1 MITGIGLGGV
11 LLASVTIIQQCF
23 TYNRGLATG
32 ISSLGFTAS
41 TILGPVLAEYF
52 LTEYSFP
59 GALLL
64 HGTIFIQV
72 NIHSLKHL

>member
-1 MITGIGLGGV
+1 M
-11 LLASVTIIQQCF
+11 LASLTTVQQCF
-23 TYNRGLATG
+23 PYNRGLATG
-32 ISSLGFTAS
+32 ISSLGFTAG

-64 HGTIFIQV
+64 HGTIFVQV
-72 NIHSLKHL
+72 ISHSLK